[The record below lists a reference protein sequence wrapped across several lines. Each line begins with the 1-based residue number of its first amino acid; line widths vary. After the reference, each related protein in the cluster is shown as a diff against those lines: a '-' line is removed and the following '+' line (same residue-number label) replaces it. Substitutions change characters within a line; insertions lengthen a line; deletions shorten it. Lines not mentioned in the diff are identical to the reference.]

1 MDPDRLKRLAERADE
16 LFQTTTGSGGPYDV
30 QLAVIRTERRV
41 NVNEAIDAETT
52 HDQILAEERENARL
66 TKRRDELKDLL
77 ASGYRGPK
85 AALDMIAAGQKFAKM
100 RAGKYFPGAFVDHS
114 NADRT

>member
-41 NVNEAIDAETT
+41 NVNEAIDTDTT
-52 HDQILAEERENARL
+52 HDQILADEREHARL
-66 TKRRDELKDLL
+66 TKRRDELKDRL

-85 AALDMIAAGQKFAKM
+85 AALDMIAVGEKVVKM
-100 RAGKYFPGAFVDHS
+100 KTGK
-114 NADRT
+114 